1 MGRAHSAGRLCRRR
15 AANSGEPAS
24 GQAPRCSGFVAALL
38 PLARAGEAPRLGG
51 RVVPLVRRRQAEAMR
66 HTSFATGAECR
77 GDPPPHRATG
87 ARQGRCRAGTFVM
100 EIRLTRHGRH
110 VAIVTID
117 NQPRLNAMTRQMLA
131 ALGHFWDELERDECR
146 CIILTGT
153 GERAFTVGADI
164 SGDLSAGPEIARMVN
179 HALLKND
186 PYSKPIIAAVNGDC
200 VGGGLELMLS
210 TDIRAAVPTA
220 RFGLTEVK
228 WSIYP
233 FGGSTIKLIQK
244 IGYVAAMDL
253 LLTARLID
261 AGEAARLGLVNRCVP
276 RNELMGWAIETAEM
290 IAANSPS
297 AVQAVKRQVS
307 ATIADHALTREALE
321 QRLGDEVRASPH
333 FAEGIAAF
341 REKRRPRYE

>member
-1 MGRAHSAGRLCRRR
+1 
-15 AANSGEPAS
+15 
-24 GQAPRCSGFVAALL
+24 
-38 PLARAGEAPRLGG
+38 
-51 RVVPLVRRRQAEAMR
+51 
-66 HTSFATGAECR
+66 
-77 GDPPPHRATG
+77 
-87 ARQGRCRAGTFVM
+87 M
-100 EIRLTRHGRH
+100 EIRLARHGRY

-117 NQPRLNAMTRQMLA
+117 NQRRLNAMTRQMLGE
-131 ALGHFWDELERDECR
+131 LGRLWDELEQDECR
-146 CIILTGT
+146 CIVLTGA

-179 HALLKND
+179 HALLKNE

-210 TDIRAAVPTA
+210 TDIRAAAPTA

-233 FGGSTIKLIQK
+233 FGGSTIKLIQQ
-244 IGYVAAMDL
+244 IGYVHAMDL
-253 LLTARLID
+253 LLTARVID
-261 AGEAARLGLVNRCVP
+261 AAQAAQLGLVNRLVP
-276 RNELMGWAIETAEM
+276 PDELMAWAIEAAEM

-307 ATIADHALTREALE
+307 ATIADHALTREAME
-321 QRLGDEVRASPH
+321 QQLGDAVRAGRD

-341 REKRRPRYE
+341 REKRTPRYE

>member
-1 MGRAHSAGRLCRRR
+1 
-15 AANSGEPAS
+15 
-24 GQAPRCSGFVAALL
+24 
-38 PLARAGEAPRLGG
+38 
-51 RVVPLVRRRQAEAMR
+51 
-66 HTSFATGAECR
+66 
-77 GDPPPHRATG
+77 
-87 ARQGRCRAGTFVM
+87 M
-100 EIRLTRHGRH
+100 EIRLARHGRH

-117 NQPRLNAMTRQMLA
+117 NQRRLNAMTRQMLGE
-131 ALGHFWDELERDECR
+131 LGRLWDELEQDECR
-146 CIILTGT
+146 CIVLTGA
-153 GERAFTVGADI
+153 GQRAFTVGADI

-179 HALLKND
+179 HALLKNE

-233 FGGSTIKLIQK
+233 FGGSTIKLIQQ
-244 IGYVAAMDL
+244 IGYVHAMDL

-261 AGEAARLGLVNRCVP
+261 AAQAAQLGLVNRLVP
-276 RNELMGWAIETAEM
+276 PDELMGWAIETVEM

-307 ATIADHALTREALE
+307 ATIADHALTREAME
-321 QRLGDEVRASPH
+321 QQLGDAVRASPD

-341 REKRRPRYE
+341 QEKRTPRYE